1 MLRRPDLDV
10 ADVQIG
16 QVLVQPDGLL
26 VLLRLFGDGRGRG
39 GGLSHGGAGAGAGG
53 FGGLEGARVLDFGF
67 VFALEGGDWG
77 VSGVGKGRRGREGER
92 GRRRERKRGR

>member
-10 ADVQIG
+10 ADIQIR
-16 QVLVQPDGLL
+16 QVLIQPDGLL
-26 VLLRLFGDGRGRG
+26 VLLRLFRDGRGRG
-39 GGLSHGGAGAGAGG
+39 SGLSRGGAGSGARGRG

-77 VSGVGKGRRGREGER
+77 VSEVER
-92 GRRRERKRGR
+92 